1 ECKEVSVKNMDY
13 KKPAETPSRTCESK
27 LPGSPTEPPGGSKIG
42 TRRKLL
48 VIRPR
53 FGKGS
58 HTARAAKTR
67 KKRSAVVSDSD
78 DDDHV
83 PHVIPKRHLFDHSS
97 SLTGE
102 HLNQDAKQFDGPQF
116 HPTTPSTVTEQV
128 TEYDFDRELKRGV
141 VLMPSVAVAVEE
153 KRRNDVWEATADA
166 IASVVED
173 RNDDD
178 GERGDGGGQS

>member
-128 TEYDFDRELKRGV
+128 TEYDFD
-141 VLMPSVAVAVEE
+141 
-153 KRRNDVWEATADA
+153 
-166 IASVVED
+166 
-173 RNDDD
+173 
-178 GERGDGGGQS
+178 